1 MLNIQQQYQINRQQ
15 PSQNAHVQQHLSFKN
30 SPYYGSYGTEG
41 ASDSAAK
48 TLGSAALLQIIA
60 MSLQTLSQWCSAKL
74 MQGKAFAEN
83 DIARNIAKDMAVK
96 NNLKVTLGYVD
107 EANKY
112 MFEQR
117 YNSPGA
123 FNEVARGANAFFNS
137 KLNLAVAP
145 KSKPYLILHEIGHA
159 INSTKGPVM
168 RFLQNSR
175 FKLASL
181 PTALLIT
188 NMFMPKSPKDG
199 ETFIERN
206 AGKIGFAAF
215 LPTIIEEGL
224 ASLRGIKAAKQAKA
238 VYGNK
243 INLAPLK
250 KNYFFAWM
258 TYVISGL
265 LLGVGMKQTMLENK

>member
-1 MLNIQQQYQINRQQ
+1 MLSVQNQYIPTNNKQA
-15 PSQNAHVQQHLSFKN
+15 PSFKN
-30 SPYYGSYGTEG
+30 NPYYSYGYDG
-41 ASDSAAK
+41 GYAAPAASDTAAK

-60 MSLQTLSQWCSAKL
+60 MSLQTVSQWCSAKL
-74 MQGKAFAEN
+74 MQGKSFADN
-83 DIARNIAKDMAVK
+83 DIVKNIAKDMAQK
-96 NNLKVTLGYVD
+96 NNLKITLGYVD
-107 EANKY
+107 EANKH
-112 MFEQR
+112 MFESR
-117 YNSPGA
+117 YNAPGA
-123 FNEVARGANAFFNS
+123 FNEVARGANAFFDS
-137 KLNLAVAP
+137 KKNLAVAP
-145 KSKPYLILHEIGHA
+145 KSKPYLILHEIGHG
-159 INSTKGPVM
+159 INASKGKFM

-188 NMFMPKSPKDG
+188 NMFMPRSSKDG

-224 ASLRGIKAAKQAKA
+224 ASLRGIKAAKAAKA
-238 VYGNK
+238 VYGSNK

-265 LLGVGMKQTMLENK
+265 LLGVGMKQTMLQNKQ